1 MKTNELTFENWLAG
15 KFDLDGIY
23 SLTDHKTKD
32 LPPKVSLQSIHS
44 EELHKI
50 QEEQQKIFDR
60 LVKKLSTELI
70 DDFNERYIK
79 SPSPHT
85 TLRLQA
91 NFIVATIR
99 GKKYKI
105 NPLEYVIKHTG
116 QIIPNI
122 YYAQLQNY
130 VNLRLKGNSFLPS
143 FIPSPNSN
151 YIDLQKV
158 ILPEVY
164 VESLVNL
171 YIHLSKY
178 DKSIDPLRLFKED
191 YRILYHDEPYNEAP
205 EIFTSGY
212 ALQLFYNLE
221 EVLITQ
227 PPKPGDYKLIFNTL
241 KHELTNGLHKH
252 VSLAAFFEFVNEV
265 NGFHLNPTSNRPSQ
279 IALKKSIL
287 SFFLRSYFRSITDKP
302 LVLIEVIVDKVIEQ
316 KMV

>member
-60 LVKKLSTELI
+60 LVKKLSTQFI
-70 DDFNERYIK
+70 DDFKERYIK
-79 SPSPHT
+79 SPAPQT

-91 NFIVATIR
+91 NFIVGTIR
-99 GKKYKI
+99 GKKHKI
-105 NPLEYVIKHTG
+105 NPLEYVIKQTG
-116 QIIPNI
+116 HIIPND
-122 YYAQLQNY
+122 YYAHLQNF
-130 VNLRLKGNSFLPS
+130 VNLRLKGNSFQPS
-143 FIPSPNSN
+143 FIPSPNSK

-164 VESLVNL
+164 VESLINL

-221 EVLITQ
+221 EVLITEQ
-227 PPKPGDYKLIFNTL
+227 PKPGDYKLIFNTL
-241 KHELTNGLHKH
+241 KHELTNGLQKH

-265 NGFHLNPTSNRPSQ
+265 NGFHLNPISNRPSQ
-279 IALKKSIL
+279 IELKKNIL
-287 SFFLRSYFRSITDKP
+287 RFFLLRYFNSLLDKP
-302 LVLIEVIVDKVIEQ
+302 QNEIRAITEKVIEQ
-316 KMV
+316 KIV